1 MAASVLELTRTYHE
15 DVERAVKLATKLLK
29 EKPKSYLPKL
39 ETEQRVRNLV
49 EFIQD
54 RYQKLLQ
61 LYEDEDG
68 TRAAEIEYLEQPE
81 RLSLFYERLRE
92 IKESYRK
99 TGNRGNELDSSS
111 VLTAKKQ
118 EEELLALTEPK
129 LVFSG
134 EENYGRYLDLSSF
147 YEVFVNIKGAP
158 EVDYIDYLSTF
169 YKFELFSKS
178 LKNKK
183 AYQTYLSSLL
193 NYLEDFSRKLRPLRD
208 ETAER
213 RNLEAKFEQN
223 WKAEVSEAAVKLEEF
238 NSAEELEANVS
249 PEEMKKMLL
258 SMGLKCGGTPIERA
272 KRLLETKNKELSSL
286 PASMFSR
293 KHSRNRGNGGEM
305 MRTSDIANNK
315 EVAKMEMLIQYL
327 CEEILADEIANT
339 KTYVEKKL
347 SQSYTEIE
355 AERISEEQALQNPE
369 EESEEEGEEEEK
381 PIYNPKNIPL
391 GWDGKPIP
399 YWLYKLYGLNLEYTC
414 EICGNETYRGPRAF
428 ERHFTEAKHIQG
440 LRFLGIQ
447 YSRHFYMVTGIED
460 ALRLDAK
467 LKNQMELERFR
478 PEEEEFEDAQGNVFN
493 RRTYDDLRR
502 QGLI

>member
-1 MAASVLELTRTYHE
+1 MASSVLELTRTYHE
-15 DVERAVKLATKLLK
+15 DVERAIKLATKLLK

-49 EFIQD
+49 DFIQD
-54 RYQKLLQ
+54 RYQKLLE

-68 TRAAEIEYLEQPE
+68 SRTTEIELLEQQE

-99 TGNRGNELDSSS
+99 TGNRGLEVESSS

-118 EEELLALTEPK
+118 EEELLTLTEPK

-147 YEVFVNIKGAP
+147 YEAFVNIKGAP

-169 YKFELFSKS
+169 YKFELFSNT

-183 AYQTYLSSLL
+183 AYQNYLSSLL
-193 NYLEDFSRKLRPLRD
+193 NYLEDFSRKVRPLRD
-208 ETAER
+208 ERAER
-213 RNLEAKFEQN
+213 SNLEEQFEQR
-223 WKAEVSEAAVKLEEF
+223 WKAEISEPVINLDKF
-238 NSAEELEANVS
+238 NSAEELETNVS
-249 PEEMKKMLL
+249 PEEMKRMLQML
-258 SMGLKCGGTPIERA
+258 GLKCGGTPRERA
-272 KRLLETKNKELSSL
+272 RRLFEIKDKDLSSL

-293 KHSRNRGNGGEM
+293 KNSSNYNNREQNA
-305 MRTSDIANNK
+305 SLDFANRK
-315 EVAKMEMLIQYL
+315 EVAKMEMIVKYL
-327 CEEILADEIANT
+327 CEEILADEVANT

-399 YWLYKLYGLNLEYTC
+399 YWLYKLYGLNLEYAC
-414 EICGNETYRGPRAF
+414 EICGNETYRGPRTF

-493 RRTYDDLRR
+493 RRTYEDLRR